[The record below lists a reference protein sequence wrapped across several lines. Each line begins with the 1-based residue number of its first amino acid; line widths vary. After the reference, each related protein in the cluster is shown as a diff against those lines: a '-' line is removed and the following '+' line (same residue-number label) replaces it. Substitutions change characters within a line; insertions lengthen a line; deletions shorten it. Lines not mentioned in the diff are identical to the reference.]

1 MRKKGNGREE
11 ARASHTIWL
20 TTVTI
25 KHPKISVTSSITAVL
40 LSCGTGAFCSVLLFR
55 LRQIRGL
62 SKASDAESHPVSFES
77 SQEVRER
84 EKLWGAFQ
92 VLCSRHADIIH
103 IPPIFHWSEHS
114 HMVLT
119 ARQHGKDSI
128 CTQKKE
134 NVGLIKH
141 NIYPASICSSVSN

>member
-1 MRKKGNGREE
+1 MRKKGNGRDE

-20 TTVTI
+20 TTVTTQT
-25 KHPKISVTSSITAVL
+25 PQD
-40 LSCGTGAFCSVLLFR
+40 LSYLKYYSFIALTWHRRFCSVLLFR
-55 LRQIRGL
+55 LHQICGF
-62 SKASDAESHPVSFES
+62 SKALDSDSHPVSFES

-84 EKLWGAFQ
+84 EKLWGTFQ

-119 ARQHGKDSI
+119 ARQHGKGSI

-134 NVGLIKH
+134 NVGLIKTQH
-141 NIYPASICSSVSN
+141 LSCKHLLICQ